1 MRKSSTRFSTTI
13 LTIACTMLCSAS
25 VSAQQ
30 VPGLLGSWQTK
41 GSELVVRVTFNPDG
55 TGILDGTPIK
65 YSVRGTQLTV
75 NEEGTINNYTFKL
88 SGDELVV
95 SGGDL
100 DAPMTFGRQGTGKGL
115 GGRRSQAGVDQQNGP
130 QNDQQNLETEKK
142 ETGLVGRWQ
151 SSEATVQIKDDGTL
165 MLNGETFRYA
175 VKGNNIT
182 LANNEGAA
190 QFPFQLAGDTLR
202 VLVDGR
208 TVIYKRVTGGSRRE
222 DFNAASGANSA
233 DLFGKWCYMANVNAN
248 NGGRM
253 SNRCFTLYANGTYE
267 YYSETSSSGEYGGT
281 ASQES
286 DSGTWTATA
295 TTITRNSRT
304 LGTQTYSLEKRNH
317 PRNGDPML
325 VIDGDAYVTSTARS
339 PWP

>member
-1 MRKSSTRFSTTI
+1 
-13 LTIACTMLCSAS
+13 
-25 VSAQQ
+25 
-30 VPGLLGSWQTK
+30 
-41 GSELVVRVTFNPDG
+41 
-55 TGILDGTPIK
+55 
-65 YSVRGTQLTV
+65 
-75 NEEGTINNYTFKL
+75 
-88 SGDELVV
+88 
-95 SGGDL
+95 
-100 DAPMTFGRQGTGKGL
+100 MTFVRQGTGKGL
-115 GGRRSQAGVDQQNGP
+115 GGRRSQAGVDQQNG
-130 QNDQQNLETEKK
+130 QQNSETQKK
-142 ETGLVGRWQ
+142 ESGLVGRWQ
-151 SSEATVQIKDDGTL
+151 SSEAKVQIKDDGTL
-165 MLNGETFRYA
+165 VLNGETFRYA
-175 VKGNNIT
+175 VKGNNVT

-208 TVIYKRVTGGSRRE
+208 TVIYKRVTGGSRME
-222 DFNAASGANSA
+222 DFNAASGANPGE
-233 DLFGKWCYMANVNAN
+233 LFGKWCYMANVNAN

-286 DSGTWTATA
+286 DGGTWTATA

-304 LGTQTYSLEKRNH
+304 LGTQTYPLEKRNH
-317 PRNGDPML
+317 PKNGDPML

>member
-1 MRKSSTRFSTTI
+1 
-13 LTIACTMLCSAS
+13 MLCFASA
-25 VSAQQ
+25 SAQQ
-30 VPGLLGSWQTK
+30 EPGFSGSWQSK
-41 GSELVVRVTFNPDG
+41 GSELTVRVTLNPDG
-55 TGILDGTPIK
+55 TGILDGTPIT

-75 NEEGTINNYTFKL
+75 NEEGTINIYTFKL

-100 DAPMTFGRQGTGKGL
+100 DAPMTFVRQGTGKGL
-115 GGRRSQAGVDQQNGP
+115 GGHRTQAAVGP
-130 QNDQQNLETEKK
+130 QNGQQNLETEKK

-151 SSEATVQIKDDGTL
+151 SSEANMQIKDDGTL
-165 MLNGETFRYA
+165 LLNGETFRYA

-202 VLVDGR
+202 VQVDGR
-208 TVIYKRVTGGSRRE
+208 TVTYKRVTSGSRTE
-222 DFNAASGANSA
+222 DSNAASGANPA
-233 DLFGKWCYMANVNAN
+233 ELFGKWCYMANVNAN

-253 SNRCFTLYANGTYE
+253 SNRCFTLYPNGTYE
-267 YYSETSSSGEYGGT
+267 YYSETSSSGQYGGT

-295 TTITRNSRT
+295 TSITRNSRT
-304 LGTQTYSLEKRNH
+304 LGTQTYPLEKRNH
-317 PRNGDPML
+317 PKNGDPML